1 MLVTTTCSRWLC
13 TLLVAGHVLTGKPAA
28 TQMAAPDGKF
38 AIVDEGGFG
47 QGRVD
52 AVRAELHKGLGAL
65 ATLDFVPRDGLFPI
79 PVRLMPGGGVS
90 NSFRGVIVLYQLHR
104 NEAPIVHE
112 LTHIVAGYSR
122 QLGHWTQEGFA
133 SFVQDRYGSNEAYPT
148 YRIAHA
154 LALVIASEG
163 RSFPM
168 AEIMRERRREGNFS
182 VGTPWNRWI
191 AYVQSTS
198 FVT

>member
-65 ATLDFVPRDGLFPI
+65 ATLDFVPRDGLLPHSC
-79 PVRLMPGGGVS
+79 PT
-90 NSFRGVIVLYQLHR
+90 
-104 NEAPIVHE
+104 A
-112 LTHIVAGYSR
+112 ASR
-122 QLGHWTQEGFA
+122 
-133 SFVQDRYGSNEAYPT
+133 VGSK
-148 YRIAHA
+148 
-154 LALVIASEG
+154 G
-163 RSFPM
+163 
-168 AEIMRERRREGNFS
+168 
-182 VGTPWNRWI
+182 
-191 AYVQSTS
+191 
-198 FVT
+198 